1 MDPPRPADANPGW
14 TRAPWAGVIQP
25 PASSSAAT
33 MPPPPPRQGTKASR
47 DANDGASTSYSSSTT
62 TTFDRAALF
71 EPADLSAY
79 FDESTDVIVG
89 DSVFRVRT
97 ARARRVDADATNA
110 EGKGAP
116 PHPSVAIFC
125 LHGCALAGASFA
137 LFARALAD
145 RAGPNTRVDAMDLR
159 GHGST
164 RTGDDADLSL
174 DRMARDVADVCAQL
188 YGSSAGDSV
197 ETKVVLVG
205 HSMGG
210 AVAARV
216 AQLELVRHTRGVVV
230 IDVVEGTALASV
242 RGVAMR
248 NAVAA
253 RPGGFASIAGAD
265 RVVRSSRTDDVE
277 PRVRASLDA
286 VHGGAVDWR
295 RGRVRVEGGRVE
307 DVEVLGGMVR
317 RHERTILVGAVRKA
331 VGVGGAR
338 QAGRRA
344 DGGADAGKVSG
355 GAVPERG
362 ARGARGRAG
371 EVRGGGAGV
380 RRSIRRGRLGNF

>member
-97 ARARRVDADATNA
+97 ARARRMDADATNA

-253 RPGGFASIAGAD
+253 RPGGFASIAGAIEWCA
-265 RVVRSSRTDDVE
+265 RVARTTSNLE
-277 PRVRASLDA
+277 SARASTPCT
-286 VHGGAVDWR
+286 VVPSIG
-295 RGRVRVEGGRVE
+295 VEGGYEWRV
-307 DVEVLGGMVR
+307 DVSRTSRYWEGWYAGMSERFLSARCAKLLVLAGHDRLDDALTVAQMQGKFQAVLGF
-317 RHERTILVGAVRKA
+317 
-331 VGVGGAR
+331 
-338 QAGRRA
+338 AGRYA
-344 DGGADAGKVSG
+344 GGVS
-355 GAVPERG
+355 ATFK
-362 ARGARGRAG
+362 
-371 EVRGGGAGV
+371 
-380 RRSIRRGRLGNF
+380 S